1 MLKLFGEKN
10 VAVVT
15 QASELVFK
23 KVVQIKCCARLDQL
37 EVGLI

>member
-10 VAVVT
+10 VAVVS
-15 QASELVFK
+15 QELVFK